1 MWTRFGAT
9 NARSSGLS
17 SRSSLKVSPTCCIPR
32 QIPVSDAPLLI
43 LFHAVL
49 TPEVYEFP
57 DGQFAG
63 LQKAPNVAINVPNA
77 IMPIIVV
84 ESGWSGSL
92 DRLRE
97 DADEWLVGGN
107 GAVQAAVIINWTAN
121 RTTHR
126 IRGVVELYTLDKSGM
141 PRLQQREVRD
151 MVLLSSL
158 CSRQLTT
165 KEANL
170 PSSPG
175 HPAR

>member
-17 SRSSLKVSPTCCIPR
+17 PGSSLKVSPTCCIPR

-84 ESGWSGSL
+84 EWVERIPRQTTRRCRRMARRREWRCPGCRHYKL
-92 DRLRE
+92 DRQPHNPSYPGCR
-97 DADEWLVGGN
+97 
-107 GAVQAAVIINWTAN
+107 GALHIRQKWHATAPATRGAGYGLVII
-121 RTTHR
+121 
-126 IRGVVELYTLDKSGM
+126 IVF
-141 PRLQQREVRD
+141 
-151 MVLLSSL
+151 
-158 CSRQLTT
+158 
-165 KEANL
+165 
-170 PSSPG
+170 
-175 HPAR
+175 